1 MILGVAYDIKDD
13 NNRERVANWLL
24 RKGVRVQKSFYI
36 INSEET
42 DILSIAREIS
52 KLITNEDSLAIFP
65 LCERCLKKSVLYNPS
80 IDLVDRVF

>member
-1 MILGVAYDIKDD
+1 MIIT
-13 NNRERVANWLL
+13 ERLANWLL

-52 KLITNEDSLAIFP
+52 KLITNEDSLAIFFP
-65 LCERCLKKSVLYNPS
+65 LCERCLKKSVIYNPS